1 MEPIYLSIKQKE
13 TGNRILKISSSLTGI
28 LLYFRKK
35 YVKYINININI
46 FAKTFLLDRSG
57 NRV

>member
-13 TGNRILKISSSLTGI
+13 TGNRILKKSSSLTGI
-28 LLYFRKK
+28 SLYFRKK
-35 YVKYINININI
+35 YVKYININI

>member
-13 TGNRILKISSSLTGI
+13 TSNRILKKSSSLTGI

-35 YVKYINININI
+35 YVKYINISLIEKAVASI
-46 FAKTFLLDRSG
+46 HQGYRL
-57 NRV
+57 

>member
-13 TGNRILKISSSLTGI
+13 TGNRILKKSSSLTGI

-35 YVKYINININI
+35 YVKYININI
-46 FAKTFLLDRSG
+46 FAKTFLLDRPG

>member
-13 TGNRILKISSSLTGI
+13 TSNRILKKSSSLTGI

-35 YVKYINININI
+35 YVKYINI
-46 FAKTFLLDRSG
+46 FAKTFLLDRPG